1 MQKDKHLETIKSIID
16 LSTNDLNLHTGLIAL
31 VTLLA
36 EKNIITIEEYNKTI
50 EKVKDNR
57 HLQYEE
63 LDKTK
68 EMIAERERIDNL
80 IDKNIHGKAT
90 EEEQKEYREM
100 MAKDLQN
107 LKNHPEQYDWGG
119 VFGDMFGSII

>member
-36 EKNIITIEEYNKTI
+36 EKDIITIEEYDKTVKEVRNNHP
-50 EKVKDNR
+50 EK
-57 HLQYEE
+57 YEE
-63 LDKTK
+63 LNKARGV
-68 EMIAERERIDNL
+68 IAEREHLDDL
-80 IDKNIHGKAT
+80 INKNIHGTAT
-90 EEEQKEYREM
+90 EEEKKEYQEI

-107 LKNHPEQYDWGG
+107 MKDHPEQYNWGNI
-119 VFGDMFGSII
+119 FGAMFGSIF